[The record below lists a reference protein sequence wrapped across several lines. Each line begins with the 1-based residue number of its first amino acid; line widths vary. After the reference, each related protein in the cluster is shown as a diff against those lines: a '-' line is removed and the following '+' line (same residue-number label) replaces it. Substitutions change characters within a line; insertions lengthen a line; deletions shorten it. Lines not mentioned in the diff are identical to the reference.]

1 MKTTLAITAA
11 AAILAA
17 QPKAVLGVIVSDPI
31 VEEATIQKNL
41 FDQLRYTWEQTQW
54 ADKLATLHNTLS
66 TVREQLETAN
76 RVKQAIGDPI
86 AATARIDN
94 GLFSDFLQNS
104 GIGTTLGELANITQK
119 GAELSA
125 TIHQLFTPIDT
136 SAWTNL
142 SSDFSGV
149 ASFRDS
155 SDPLKRFRAINNAYS
170 RFEILIGRV
179 QNKRKVLNHQIARL
193 NIQLKDAK
201 DDAEVQK
208 LVGSLATAQTALD
221 DLDSVSE
228 SIGREFQML
237 HTLNQNRRDE
247 EEVAAEEISRQR
259 NRKTA
264 KLAAEAEAA
273 LPDLNTPDPNL
284 PPGF

>member
-1 MKTTLAITAA
+1 
-11 AAILAA
+11 
-17 QPKAVLGVIVSDPI
+17 
-31 VEEATIQKNL
+31 
-41 FDQLRYTWEQTQW
+41 
-54 ADKLATLHNTLS
+54 
-66 TVREQLETAN
+66 LETAN
-76 RVKQAIGDPI
+76 QVKQAIGDPV

-104 GIGTTLGELANITQK
+104 GIGDTLGELANITQK

-125 TIHQLFTPIDT
+125 TLGQLFTPIDP

-142 SSDFSGV
+142 SADFEGI

-170 RFEILIGRV
+170 RFEVFIGRV

-193 NIQLKDAK
+193 NTQLKDAK

-228 SIGREFQML
+228 SVGREFQML

-273 LPDLNTPDPNL
+273 LPDFDAPDPNL